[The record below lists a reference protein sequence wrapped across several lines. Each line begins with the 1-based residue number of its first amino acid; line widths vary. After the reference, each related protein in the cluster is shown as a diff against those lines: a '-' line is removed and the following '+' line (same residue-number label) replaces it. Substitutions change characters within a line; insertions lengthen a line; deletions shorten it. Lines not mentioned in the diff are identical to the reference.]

1 MGALSI
7 RAGETARGREGLMAV
22 SRGREAEGGSA
33 REGWSAGEG
42 GVGEANSVA
51 KLPERRG
58 VDGDLDGDARTMATL
73 LERVLDGI
81 FFFFT
86 DGIHF
91 TTSVGVALRVSV
103 QFLYCR
109 LVQVGK

>member
-1 MGALSI
+1 
-7 RAGETARGREGLMAV
+7 MAV

-73 LERVLDGI
+73 LERVLECFFIFLMMEYVLDILLELLAITWLAAAGI
-81 FFFFT
+81 
-86 DGIHF
+86 
-91 TTSVGVALRVSV
+91 VP
-103 QFLYCR
+103 FLNAFSE
-109 LVQVGK
+109 